1 MIQVQP
7 FECTTLDFSLKS
19 KCILVLKLII
29 IEKKNYHRKKNQYY
43 NVFKFNWKTR
53 CTTSKKLYPK
63 QSKLFKQ
70 RMFQRIQWIWTFY

>member
-1 MIQVQP
+1 MH
-7 FECTTLDFSLKS
+7 T
-19 KCILVLKLII
+19 CIKINYYRKKKII
-29 IEKKNYHRKKNQYY
+29 IEKKNQYY